1 MRISDWSSDVCSSD
15 LNEALDITIDDDGQR
30 TVLRENL
37 RTPDWQD
44 ARQAVELAIGV
55 MMRLLRAQLG
65 YQWVPSAVRFRH
77 PAPADRSAYRR
88 IFGLDV
94 QFESDY
100 DGIEFPSA
108 ALDQIN
114 SGADPA
120 MLRYARQL
128 VAAQAASPDRSID
141 SEVRNRLHVLLPTG
155 RISIRPARKIVV
167 QGTSVL

>member
-1 MRISDWSSDVCSSD
+1 
-15 LNEALDITIDDDGQR
+15 
-30 TVLRENL
+30 
-37 RTPDWQD
+37 
-44 ARQAVELAIGV
+44 

-128 VAAQAASPDRSID
+128 VAAQAASPDRDRKSVG
-141 SEVRNRLHVLLPTG
+141 SGRGCSVRVHIGG
-155 RISIRPARKIVV
+155 RRRIK
-167 QGTSVL
+167 

>member
-1 MRISDWSSDVCSSD
+1 
-15 LNEALDITIDDDGQR
+15 
-30 TVLRENL
+30 
-37 RTPDWQD
+37 
-44 ARQAVELAIGV
+44 

-88 IFGLDV
+88 IFCLDV

-120 MLRYARQL
+120 MMRYARQL
-128 VAAQAASPDRSID
+128 VRR
-141 SEVRNRLHVLLPTG
+141 EERRV
-155 RISIRPARKIVV
+155 
-167 QGTSVL
+167 GTEWAGTCTTWWRTYL

>member
-15 LNEALDITIDDDGQR
+15 L
-30 TVLRENL
+30 
-37 RTPDWQD
+37 
-44 ARQAVELAIGV
+44 
-55 MMRLLRAQLG
+55 
-65 YQWVPSAVRFRH
+65 FRH

-141 SEVRNRLHVLLPTG
+141 SEVRNSLHVLLPTG
-155 RISIRPARKIVV
+155 RISIGQVARNLGLTARSLQPRLTHRGPPRTEERRVGKEWVRKRTY
-167 QGTSVL
+167 GGLP